1 MNLSSNAARLRC
13 LRPIGVGLL
22 IVLLFS
28 FCSPAMAADDL
39 AAVPAVTS
47 VDAAPVAEI
56 DSGDTA
62 WILTSTAL
70 VLFMTIPG
78 LALFYGG
85 LVRAENVLSVLMH
98 CLVITAV
105 VSVIWVLFGY
115 SFALDDSINPAE
127 GVIALGSFV
136 GGTGKIGLANV
147 MGNVVGTIPELLV
160 AAFQMTF
167 AVITP
172 ALMVGAFA
180 ERMKFIAVFLFSIL
194 WLIVV
199 YLPICHMT
207 WGGGLF
213 ATWGVLDLAG
223 GIVVHVTAGFSA
235 LIACVMVGARKGF
248 PDKIQPPHSTVLT
261 VVGTGMLWVGW
272 FGFNA
277 GSGLAANEAAVMT
290 LVVTHLSASIA
301 TLVWMGIEWIKFG
314 RPSVLGAATG
324 SIAGLAAITPA
335 SGSVGPWGA
344 LAIGAAS
351 AILCFFFAT
360 TMKQKLRYDDSLDVF
375 GVHGVGG
382 FLGTVLCGVFVAK
395 SMGGM
400 GLAEG
405 MTIGSQV
412 GVQLAAAA
420 ITAVYSIVASAIL
433 LLVIRVLV
441 GLRVDD
447 DVETRGLDL
456 GEHGERGYIL

>member
-1 MNLSSNAARLRC
+1 M
-13 LRPIGVGLL
+13 LL
-22 IVLLFS
+22 ISLLVVGSDLFAAQDAS
-28 FCSPAMAADDL
+28 TAADAG
-39 AAVPAVTS
+39 AATV
-47 VDAAPVAEI
+47 EI

-85 LVRAENVLSVLMH
+85 LVRAQNVLSVLMH
-98 CLVITAV
+98 CLVITAA
-105 VSVIWVLFGY
+105 VSIIWVLFGY

-127 GVIALGSFV
+127 GVIALGSFI

-180 ERMKFIAVFLFSIL
+180 ERMKFSAVFLFSIL

-223 GIVVHVTAGFSA
+223 GIVVHVTAGFAA
-235 LIACVMVGARKGF
+235 LIACIMVGPRKSF
-248 PDKIQPPHSTVLT
+248 PDNVQPPHSTVLT
-261 VVGTGMLWVGW
+261 LVGTGMLWVGW

-290 LVVTHLSASIA
+290 LVVTHLSASVA
-301 TLVWMGIEWIKFG
+301 TLVWMVIEWVKFG

-360 TMKQKLRYDDSLDVF
+360 AVKQKLRYDDSLDVF

-412 GVQLAAAA
+412 GVQFAAAA

-433 LLVIRVLV
+433 LLIIKAFV
-441 GLRVDD
+441 GLRVSNE
-447 DVETRGLDL
+447 VETRGLDL

>member
-1 MNLSSNAARLRC
+1 MCIR
-13 LRPIGVGLL
+13 
-22 IVLLFS
+22 
-28 FCSPAMAADDL
+28 
-39 AAVPAVTS
+39 
-47 VDAAPVAEI
+47 
-56 DSGDTA
+56 DS
-62 WILTSTAL
+62 
-70 VLFMTIPG
+70 
-78 LALFYGG
+78 
-85 LVRAENVLSVLMH
+85 
-98 CLVITAV
+98 
-105 VSVIWVLFGY
+105 IWVLFGY

-180 ERMKFIAVFLFSIL
+180 ERMKFNAVFLFSIL

-301 TLVWMGIEWIKFG
+301 TLVW
-314 RPSVLGAATG
+314 L
-324 SIAGLAAITPA
+324 
-335 SGSVGPWGA
+335 
-344 LAIGAAS
+344 
-351 AILCFFFAT
+351 
-360 TMKQKLRYDDSLDVF
+360 SLI
-375 GVHGVGG
+375 H
-382 FLGTVLCGVFVAK
+382 
-395 SMGGM
+395 
-400 GLAEG
+400 
-405 MTIGSQV
+405 I
-412 GVQLAAAA
+412 
-420 ITAVYSIVASAIL
+420 
-433 LLVIRVLV
+433 
-441 GLRVDD
+441 
-447 DVETRGLDL
+447 
-456 GEHGERGYIL
+456 